1 MGETSDEAIR
11 YLCVCIEEKGET
23 MCRDVWEE
31 RSHPSCIGVL
41 GGDRG
46 IGVCVLLLC
55 VSMFFGTAKEVV
67 GLREVLLC
75 DKFELKEV
83 KVEIRRL
90 NVKWQ
95 GIVSGIENDSS
106 EGSEE
111 HGKV

>member
-1 MGETSDEAIR
+1 MKQLGISVSVEK
-11 YLCVCIEEKGET
+11 KGE
-23 MCRDVWEE
+23 MMRSNVWEE
-31 RSHPSCIGVL
+31 WSHLSCIGVG

-46 IGVCVLLLC
+46 VGVCVPLLC
-55 VSMFFGTAKEVV
+55 VSKFLALQKEVV

-95 GIVSGIENDSS
+95 GIVSEIGSNSS

-111 HGKV
+111 QGKV